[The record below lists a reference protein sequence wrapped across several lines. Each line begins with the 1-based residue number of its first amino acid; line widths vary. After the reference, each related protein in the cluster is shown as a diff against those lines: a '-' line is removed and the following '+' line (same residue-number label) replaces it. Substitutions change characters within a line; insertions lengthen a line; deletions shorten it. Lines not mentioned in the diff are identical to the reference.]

1 VRYFNIFKNKQMK
14 KITTLFFAVA
24 LGFTGVLKA
33 QQDPQFTQFMYIKQA
48 YNPAFV
54 GTDGTICFNALY
66 RQQWVNFPGA
76 PKTGVFG
83 FNMPVN
89 LLGGMGVGVYFAN
102 DQLGFMASNSVRA
115 QVAKHFVIGENGA
128 LLSVGADAGIFQQ
141 RINGTFIAPQTLNDP
156 AIPSNPTGSSGSTTQ
171 YGTNAPALNKIVPDF
186 GFGIYFTMPNKMY
199 VGVSTTHLSAA
210 SLQGKDQPSGGTI
223 GTPPQVNSVY
233 NLTFDV
239 ARHYYIVAGYTF
251 SFQGGDHNIIP
262 NIKIK
267 TDAATTQVDFNL
279 TYMLQKKFWLGAT
292 YRLQDAVAPMIGY
305 QFPFGLKAGYSY
317 DVTLSKIKGYSAGT
331 HEVMLGYC
339 FKPKPPVK
347 AQSHWNVRYF
357 ED

>member
-1 VRYFNIFKNKQMK
+1 MK
-14 KITTLFFAVA
+14 KISTLLFAVA
-24 LGFTGVLKA
+24 LGFTGLLKA

-66 RQQWVNFPGA
+66 RQQWVSFPGA
-76 PKTGVFG
+76 PKTGVFA

-89 LLGGMGVGVYFAN
+89 LLGGMGVGLYFAN
-102 DQLGFMASNSVRA
+102 DQLGFMASNAVRVA
-115 QVAKHFVIGENGA
+115 AAKHFVLGENGA
-128 LLSVGADAGIFQQ
+128 ILSAGIDAGIFQQ
-141 RINGTFIAPQTLNDP
+141 KINGTFIAPQTLNDP
-156 AIPSNPTGSSGSTTQ
+156 AIPTNTVTQ
-171 YGTNAPALNKIVPDF
+171 APALNKIVPDF
-186 GFGIYFTMPNKMY
+186 GFGLYFTMPNKMY
-199 VGVSTTHLSAA
+199 VGLSSSHLSAA
-210 SLQGKDQPSGGTI
+210 TLQGAASSANGKTYDLS
-223 GTPPQVNSVY
+223 
-233 NLTFDV
+233 FAM

-262 NIKIK
+262 NLKIK
-267 TDAATTQVDFNL
+267 TDAATTQVDINL
-279 TYMLQKKFWLGAT
+279 TYMLQKKFWIGAT
-292 YRLQDAVAPMIGY
+292 YRLQDAVAPMLGY

-317 DVTLSKIKGYSAGT
+317 DVTLSKIKGYSSGT
-331 HEVMLGYC
+331 HEIMLGYC

>member
-1 VRYFNIFKNKQMK
+1 MR
-14 KITTLFFAVA
+14 KIYTLIFAVA

-33 QQDPQFTQFMYIKQA
+33 QQDPQFTQFMYVKQA

-66 RQQWVNFPGA
+66 RQQWVSFPGA
-76 PKTGVFG
+76 PKTGLFA

-89 LLGGMGVGVYFAN
+89 LLGGMGVGLYFAN
-102 DQLGFMASNSVRA
+102 DQLGFMASNAVRA
-115 QVAKHFVIGENGA
+115 SAAKHFVIGENGA
-128 LLSVGADAGIFQQ
+128 LLSVGLDAGIFQQ
-141 RINGTFIAPQTLNDP
+141 RINGTFVAPQTLNDP
-156 AIPSNPTGSSGSTTQ
+156 AIPSNPQTNNNG
-171 YGTNAPALNKIVPDF
+171 GTNAPGLNKIVPDF

-199 VGVSTTHLSAA
+199 VGVSSTHLSAA
-210 SLQGKDQPSGGTI
+210 TLQGATNGG
-223 GTPPQVNSVY
+223 GKPY
-233 NLTFDV
+233 NLTFDM

-251 SFQGGDHNIIP
+251 SFQGGDHNVIP

-292 YRLQDAVAPMIGY
+292 YRLQDAVAPILGF
-305 QFPFGLKAGYSY
+305 QFPFGLKVGYSY
-317 DVTLSKIKGYSAGT
+317 DVTLSKIKGYSSGT

-339 FKPKPPVK
+339 FKPKPAPK

>member
-1 VRYFNIFKNKQMK
+1 MK
-14 KITTLFFAVA
+14 KIATFIFAVT
-24 LGFTGVLKA
+24 LGFTGLLKA
-33 QQDPQFTQFMYIKQA
+33 QQDPQFTQFMYVKQA

-54 GTDGTICFNALY
+54 GTDGAICFNALY
-66 RQQWVNFPGA
+66 RQQWVSFPGA
-76 PKTGVFG
+76 PKTGLFA

-89 LLGGMGVGVYFAN
+89 LLGGMGVGLYFAN
-102 DQLGFMASNSVRA
+102 DQLGFMASNAVRLA
-115 QVAKHFVIGENGA
+115 AAKHFVIGENGA
-128 LLSVGADAGIFQQ
+128 LLSVGLDAGIFQQ

-156 AIPSNPTGSSGSTTQ
+156 AIPSNPQS
-171 YGTNAPALNKIVPDF
+171 GTNQYATNSPALNKIVPDF
-186 GFGIYFTMPNKMY
+186 GFGLYFTMPNKMY
-199 VGVSTTHLSAA
+199 VGISTSHLSAA
-210 SLQGKDQPSGGTI
+210 SLQGKDNPSGQIVGN
-223 GTPPQVNSVY
+223 PPQVSTGY
-233 NLTFDV
+233 NLTFDM

-262 NIKIK
+262 NLKIK

-279 TYMLQKKFWLGAT
+279 TYMLQKKFWIGAT
-292 YRLQDAVAPMIGY
+292 YRLQDAVAPMLGY

-317 DVTLSKIKGYSAGT
+317 DVTLSKIKGYSSGT

-339 FKPKPPVK
+339 FKPKEKPK

>member
-1 VRYFNIFKNKQMK
+1 MK
-14 KITTLFFAVA
+14 KISTLFFAVA
-24 LGFTGVLKA
+24 LGLTGVVKA

-54 GTDGTICFNALY
+54 GTDGSICVNALY
-66 RQQWVNFPGA
+66 RQQWVSFPGA

-83 FNMPVN
+83 FNMPIN
-89 LLGGMGVGVYFAN
+89 LLGGMGAGLYFAN
-102 DQLGFMASNSVRA
+102 DQLGFMASNAVRVA
-115 QVAKHFVIGENGA
+115 AAKHFVIGENGA
-128 LLSVGADAGIFQQ
+128 ILSAGLDAGIFQQ

-156 AIPSNPTGSSGSTTQ
+156 AIPSNPQSGSGASAL
-171 YGTNAPALNKIVPDF
+171 GTNAPALNKIVPDF
-186 GFGIYFTMPNKMY
+186 GFGLYFTMPNKMY
-199 VGVSTTHLSAA
+199 VGVSSTHLSAA
-210 SLQGKDQPSGGTI
+210 SLQGATVPSGTSTVG
-223 GTPPQVNSVY
+223 Y
-233 NLTFDV
+233 NLTFDM

-251 SFQGGDHNIIP
+251 SFQGGDHNVIP

-292 YRLQDAVAPMIGY
+292 YRLQDAVAPMLGF
-305 QFPFGLKAGYSY
+305 QFPFGLKVGYSY
-317 DVTLSKIKGYSAGT
+317 DVTLSKIKGYSSGT

-339 FKPKPPVK
+339 LKPKDKPK

>member
-1 VRYFNIFKNKQMK
+1 MK
-14 KITTLFFAVA
+14 KISTLLLAVT
-24 LGFTGVLKA
+24 LGFTGLLKA
-33 QQDPQFTQFMYIKQA
+33 QQDPQFTQFMYVKQA

-66 RQQWVNFPGA
+66 RQQWVSFPGA
-76 PKTGVFG
+76 PKTGLFA

-89 LLGGMGVGVYFAN
+89 LLGGMGVGLYFAN
-102 DQLGFMASNSVRA
+102 DQLGFMASNAVRA
-115 QVAKHFVIGENGA
+115 AAAKHFVLGENGA
-128 LLSVGADAGIFQQ
+128 ILSAGLDLGIFQQ
-141 RINGTFIAPQTLNDP
+141 RINGTFIAPQTMNDP
-156 AIPSNPTGSSGSTTQ
+156 SIPTNPNTS
-171 YGTNAPALNKIVPDF
+171 APALNKIVPDF
-186 GFGIYFTMPNKMY
+186 GFGLYFTMPNKVY
-199 VGVSTTHLSAA
+199 VGISSSHLTAA
-210 SLQGKDQPSGGTI
+210 SLKGADGKGGNT
-223 GTPPQVNSVY
+223 GTPLPYSLSY
-233 NLTFDV
+233 DM

-251 SFQGGDHNIIP
+251 SFSGGDHNIIP
-262 NIKIK
+262 NLKVK

-292 YRLQDAVAPMIGY
+292 YRLQDAVAPMLGF
-305 QFPFGLKAGYSY
+305 QFPFGLKIGYSY
-317 DVTLSKIKGYSAGT
+317 DVTLSKIKGYSSGT

>member
-1 VRYFNIFKNKQMK
+1 MK
-14 KITTLFFAVA
+14 KITTLLFAVA
-24 LGFTGVLKA
+24 LGFTGLLKA
-33 QQDPQFTQFMYIKQA
+33 QQDPQFTQFMYVKQA

-66 RQQWVNFPGA
+66 RQQWVSFPGA
-76 PKTGVFG
+76 PKTGVFA

-89 LLGGMGVGVYFAN
+89 LLGGMGVGLYFAN
-102 DQLGFMASNSVRA
+102 DQLGFMASNAVRLA
-115 QVAKHFVIGENGA
+115 AAKHFVIGENGG
-128 LLSVGADAGIFQQ
+128 LLSVGLDAGIFQQ

-156 AIPSNPTGSSGSTTQ
+156 AIPSNPQSSTNPL
-171 YGTNAPALNKIVPDF
+171 GTNAPGLNKIVPDF
-186 GFGIYFTMPNKMY
+186 GFGLYFTMPNKMY
-199 VGVSTTHLSAA
+199 VGVSTSHLAA
-210 SLQGKDQPSGGTI
+210 SSLQGATAPSTTNTVG
-223 GTPPQVNSVY
+223 Y
-233 NLTFDV
+233 NLTYDM

-262 NIKIK
+262 NLKIK
-267 TDAATTQVDFNL
+267 TDAATTQVDMNL
-279 TYMLQKKFWLGAT
+279 TYMLQKKFWLGVT
-292 YRLQDAVAPMIGY
+292 YRLQDAVAPMLGY

-317 DVTLSKIKGYSAGT
+317 DVTLSKIKGYSSGT

>member
-1 VRYFNIFKNKQMK
+1 MK
-14 KITTLFFAVA
+14 KISTLLLAVT
-24 LGFTGVLKA
+24 LGFTGLLKA
-33 QQDPQFTQFMYIKQA
+33 QQDPQFTQFMYVKQA

-66 RQQWVNFPGA
+66 RQQWVSFPGA
-76 PKTGVFG
+76 PKTGLFA

-89 LLGGMGVGVYFAN
+89 LLGGMGVGLYFAN
-102 DQLGFMASNSVRA
+102 DQLGFMASNAVRVA
-115 QVAKHFVIGENGA
+115 AAKHFVLGENGA
-128 LLSVGADAGIFQQ
+128 ILSAGIDAGVFQQ
-141 RINGTFIAPQTLNDP
+141 RINGTFIAPQTMYDP
-156 AIPSNPTGSSGSTTQ
+156 SIP
-171 YGTNAPALNKIVPDF
+171 TNTVTNSPALNKLVPDF
-186 GFGIYFTMPNKMY
+186 GFGLYFTMPNKVY
-199 VGVSTTHLSAA
+199 VGISSTHLAA
-210 SLQGKDQPSGGTI
+210 STLKGADGKGGSL
-223 GTPPQVNSVY
+223 NSPY
-233 NLTFDV
+233 SLSYDM

-251 SFQGGDHNIIP
+251 SFSGGDHNIIP
-262 NIKIK
+262 NLKVK

-292 YRLQDAVAPMIGY
+292 YRLQDAVAPMLGF
-305 QFPFGLKAGYSY
+305 QFPFGLKIGYSY
-317 DVTLSKIKGYSAGT
+317 DVTLSKIKGYSSGT